1 MANFETEVYEL
12 FKLLTRPGGKHDKK
26 VNNILLFESQAGP
39 MASSRFCYESQDF
52 LTFLTTRDSQSH
64 GF

>member
-12 FKLLTRPGGKHDKK
+12 FKLLTRPGDKHDKK

-39 MASSRFCYESQDF
+39 RASSQF
-52 LTFLTTRDSQSH
+52 
-64 GF
+64 